1 MLSLSPTFAQ
11 ACIDAITPSAN
22 SRRDL
27 QAGSADTAPSGGD
40 KNIPLNTIMQLL
52 VLAQQREGNEDIGL
66 LAYNKAHPGNLGL
79 LGYAIMSSATVLDA
93 LRHIV
98 ESHETIGIG
107 FCMFLDESPAT
118 IRIAGVPADAQA
130 ACLPRAFID
139 AVTSITLG
147 LIHWLVPATR
157 IMPLAAEFT
166 YSKPAQTLQLEAFFG
181 KNITFSAP
189 VNAMTFLRTDCDLSI
204 PTGDT
209 SLQSIHG
216 NHLAMQK
223 QQLEMDG
230 AVART
235 RRVILQHLHQGKSL
249 AMDDVL
255 NSLNLTQRQ
264 LSRFLKAEDMC
275 FQRLVD
281 DVKRQHAIHLLINTS
296 MALKEVAYRLGFK
309 NQSAFNKACERWFG
323 RSPGNYRITT
333 RPQC

>member
-27 QAGSADTAPSGGD
+27 QAGSANTAPSGGD

-52 VLAQQREGNEDIGL
+52 VAAQQRAGNEDIGL

-93 LRHIV
+93 LRHMV
-98 ESHETIGIG
+98 EYHVTIGIG
-107 FCMFLDESPAT
+107 FCMFLDESAT
-118 IRIAGVPADAQA
+118 TVRIAGVAADAQA
-130 ACLPRAFID
+130 PDLPRAFID

-147 LIHWLVPATR
+147 LIHWLVPTTR

-166 YSKPAQTLQLEAFFG
+166 YSRPADTRQLEALFG
-181 KNITFSAP
+181 PHITFSAP
-189 VNAMTFLRTDCDLSI
+189 VNALTFLRADCGLSI

-216 NHLAMQK
+216 NHLKMQK
-223 QQLEMDG
+223 QQLEMDS
-230 AVART
+230 AVAQT

-249 AMDDVL
+249 AMEYVL
-255 NSLNLTQRQ
+255 SSLNLTQRQ
-264 LSRFLKAEDMC
+264 LSRFLNAEGMC

-281 DVKRQHAIHLLINTS
+281 DVKHQQGIHLLTHTS

-309 NQSAFNKACERWFG
+309 NQSAFNKACERWFCM
-323 RSPGNYRITT
+323 SPGSYRINA
-333 RPQC
+333 RAKA